1 MFSGCGSHT
10 YLKPSFDRLSTYVA
24 ALKFW
29 FFHLNPSVYDYSKNN
44 QKEKLEDYN
53 FEKLK

>member
-10 YLKPSFDRLSTYVA
+10 YLKPSFDRFTTYVSE
-24 ALKFW
+24 LKFR